1 MIQFMMSNDGRNY
14 YHLQVEL
21 LLKVLP
27 YVAKESCFALKGGTA
42 INFFVR
48 DMPRLSVDI
57 DLTYLPIEP
66 RDITLVHIEEA
77 LTRIRLAISEHHRDI
92 VIKEKRTQNDLH
104 LSKLFITQKSV
115 LIKIEPNEILR
126 GTVYPCETR
135 DLSSKVEQI
144 FQRSISDMPVVS
156 LADLYG
162 GKICA
167 ALARQHPRDLFDI
180 KLLFENEGITDSIRQ
195 AFVIYLASSPRP
207 AHELLNPKP
216 VLQDMHKA
224 FEEGFVGMTENAI
237 SYNELVKTRH
247 RLITHLLQHLTIS
260 ERQFLLSIK
269 MGEPDWSL
277 MPIDGIRNLPA
288 LAWKTI
294 NIQKMDKN
302 KHVEAL
308 GKLKKVLEF

>member
-1 MIQFMMSNDGRNY
+1 MMNESGQNY
-14 YHLQVEL
+14 YHKQVEL

-66 RDITLVHIEEA
+66 RNITLIHIEEA
-77 LTRIRLAISEHHRDI
+77 LTRIKQAITKRHSNTI
-92 VIKEKRTQNDLH
+92 VREKRTQKDNR
-104 LSKLFITQKSV
+104 LSKLFIVQQDV

-126 GTVYPCETR
+126 GTVFPCEHR
-135 DLSSKVEQI
+135 DLSGKVEEV
-144 FQRSISDMPVVS
+144 FKLSISDMPILS

-167 ALARQHPRDLFDI
+167 ALSRQHPRDLFDV

-207 AHELLNPKP
+207 IHELLNPTP
-216 VLQDMHKA
+216 TLQDLRKA
-224 FEEGFVGMTENAI
+224 YEEGFVGMTQLTI
-237 SYNELVKTRH
+237 SYEELLDTR
-247 RLITHLLQHLTIS
+247 LELSKHLLQSLTS
-260 ERQFLLSIK
+260 NERQFLISLKS
-269 MGEPDWSL
+269 GQPDWEA
-277 MPIDGIRNLPA
+277 MPISGIEKLPA
-288 LAWKTI
+288 LAWKVMNTK
-294 NIQKMDKN
+294 KMDSQ
-302 KHVEAL
+302 KHRNAL
-308 GKLKKVLEF
+308 DNLKKLLDV